1 MESSNI
7 STFQSSNNYHAYL
20 LVINGKPEGPYSIA
34 QLKELNIRPGDFVK
48 TAAMDDYKEAH
59 EIAELR
65 ELFGFNKPAP
75 IPQYFGSFD
84 QRLLASALDWFFVSG
99 ACILTAFFI
108 TLFVSD
114 KVTRLS
120 IAFSL
125 LVVIP
130 LVKFVYHIIMESA
143 ARQATFG
150 KQILNIKV
158 CDMQGNRISFARAL
172 ARNLAKIFSVLTFFI
187 GYLFSFFNKQQQCLH
202 DMIAGT
208 LVMKDRLF

>member
-1 MESSNI
+1 MPVS
-7 STFQSSNNYHAYL
+7 YL
-20 LVINGKPEGPYSIA
+20 LVINGKPEGPFTIE
-34 QLKELNIRPGDFVK
+34 QLKEKGVKPGDFVK

-65 ELFGFNKPAP
+65 RLLGFRQQPL

-99 ACILTAFFI
+99 VLILMAFILT
-108 TLFVSD
+108 LFTAD
-114 KVTRLS
+114 RATHLF
-120 IAFSL
+120 IAFGL

-130 LVKFVYHIIMESA
+130 AVKFIYQVMMESSA
-143 ARQATFG
+143 KQATYG
-150 KQILNIKV
+150 KQILGIKV
-158 CDMQGNRISFARAL
+158 CDMQGNRVSFAHAL
-172 ARNLAKIFSVLTFFI
+172 GRNFAKLFSVLTFFV
-187 GYLFSFFNKQQQCLH
+187 GYLMCFFNKQQQCLH

>member
-1 MESSNI
+1 MG
-7 STFQSSNNYHAYL
+7 
-20 LVINGKPEGPYSIA
+20 VK
-34 QLKELNIRPGDFVK
+34 PGDFLK

-65 ELFGFNKPAP
+65 DFFGFNKHAL

-84 QRLLASALDWFFVSG
+84 QRLLASALDWFLVSG
-99 ACILTAFFI
+99 VCIIMAFIITVFI
-108 TLFVSD
+108 ND
-114 KVTRLS
+114 KEVRLS

-125 LVVIP
+125 LAIIP
-130 LVKFVYHIIMESA
+130 LVKLIYHIIMESSVK
-143 ARQATFG
+143 QATYG
-150 KQILNIKV
+150 KQILKIKV
-158 CDMQGNRISFARAL
+158 CDLQGDRISFARSAS
-172 ARNLAKIFSVLTFFI
+172 RNLAKIFSVLTFFI